1 MNRLYWTWA
10 LTAVVL
16 GSLLGWVLA
25 SWTAAA
31 APRSVEP
38 ALISPQTATAIAN
51 DSWSLQPD
59 GTWRWNIPTTEPDQV
74 EPTPMLTLQLTLVDA
89 DSGRPVSGTVYLDN
103 IKRMDSQ
110 PEEVERGGL
119 TAVCPLTTH
128 CTLTIPAVP
137 QPYNLQAQAEGY
149 QPYSLN
155 FRSHI
160 RRSQQ
165 LQITIRLVPLAG
177 VSG

>member
-1 MNRLYWTWA
+1 MNRLYWIWA

-25 SWTAAA
+25 SWAAT
-31 APRSVEP
+31 PRSVEP
-38 ALISPQTATAIAN
+38 ALISPLTATAIASDN
-51 DSWSLQPD
+51 WAIQPD
-59 GTWRWNIPTTEPDQV
+59 GSWRWDIATTAPDQV
-74 EPTPMLTLQLTLVDA
+74 ETTPMLTLHLTLVDA
-89 DSGRPVSGTVYLDN
+89 HTGRHVSGTVYLGN
-103 IKRMDSQ
+103 VERMDSL
-110 PEEVERGGL
+110 PEEGERGL
-119 TAVCPLTTH
+119 TAVCPPATR
-128 CTLTIPAVP
+128 CTLTLPATMKP
-137 QPYNLQAQAEGY
+137 LNLQAKAEGY

-165 LQITIRLVPLAG
+165 MQITIRLVPLVG